1 MKRLVVLLSVLSLL
15 TGAVASAQVPRTVLA
30 EIGSATW

>member
-1 MKRLVVLLSVLSLL
+1 MRRIVVLLSVFSLL
-15 TGAVASAQVPRTVLA
+15 TGAVSSAQVPRTVLA